1 MTFAIVFMTYSYLGT
16 LFTTVELDG
25 IMIVISIAMDI
36 KTKNVAVWVPT
47 DIV

>member
-1 MTFAIVFMTYSYLGT
+1 MTYSYLGT